1 MFDNIIDELDARGL
15 IKDYSNKDLVKELL
29 KTPQTIY
36 CGFDPSAS
44 SLQIGNFVMIMTL
57 MRFRQYG
64 HRVIALVGGATGM
77 IGDPSGKSK
86 ERVFLKTDDVLSNVE
101 NIKKQLSRFIDFS
114 DSSKALLVNNYDWI
128 KDISLLEYLR
138 DYGKFININ
147 YMLSKEVVAS
157 RLENGISYTEFSY
170 MLLQSIDFYKIHEK
184 YNCNL
189 QIGGSDQWGNLT
201 TGLELIRKLKGD
213 QEKVGCMVL
222 HLITTSDGK
231 KFGKSEGGA
240 LYLNEKMTSPYKLY
254 QYFLNSGDNDA
265 VHYLKVFTFIPVEE
279 INEIEKEHLANL
291 GSRIAQK
298 RLAYEVVKII
308 HGEEKANIAVKMSEA
323 FFKKQFSDLS
333 EEQIL
338 ELFNGYIF
346 NLSENI
352 SLLDT
357 LLTTKICNSKREA
370 RELINGNSISI
381 NGEKVNKE
389 DLPLKKENALYGK
402 FIILKKGKKNYYL
415 INLE

>member
-1 MFDNIIDELDARGL
+1 
-15 IKDYSNKDLVKELL
+15 
-29 KTPQTIY
+29 
-36 CGFDPSAS
+36 
-44 SLQIGNFVMIMTL
+44 
-57 MRFRQYG
+57 
-64 HRVIALVGGATGM
+64 
-77 IGDPSGKSK
+77 
-86 ERVFLKTDDVLSNVE
+86 
-101 NIKKQLSRFIDFS
+101 
-114 DSSKALLVNNYDWI
+114 
-128 KDISLLEYLR
+128 
-138 DYGKFININ
+138 
-147 YMLSKEVVAS
+147 MLSKEVVAS

-265 VHYLKVFTFIPVEE
+265 VHYLKVFTFLPVEE

-323 FFKKQFSDLS
+323 FFKNQFSDLS

-381 NGEKVNKE
+381 NGEKVNNE
-389 DLPLKKENALYGK
+389 DLLLKKENALYGK